1 MNATNNAAQHGP
13 ITSTFF
19 YYMFASMLGL
29 VAITTTS
36 VVDGIFV
43 GNYVGGDALASV
55 TLLLPCFT
63 TLYAVALALAIGGS
77 VGAGVHIGEGDDA
90 GASSVFS
97 QTLIATLLFA
107 TTFALVSHGFE
118 GHLYSLL
125 GVPSEL
131 LPLVQE
137 YFGVFRWVLIVQL
150 TTMVL
155 YYFVRADGH
164 PMLATAALVTGSL
177 TNIALCAL
185 FVGQWQLG
193 LVGAAY
199 ATAVSQVIQA
209 GVLSSYF
216 FSKTR
221 SLNFVWRQRQW
232 SRLLNAAY
240 SGVAEFINEISA
252 GVIFWLL
259 NYLLLQRTGVNGVA
273 AFSVVNYY
281 TFLSLMLSYGVAD
294 ALHLLVS
301 QNYGSGNVNRVRG
314 FLRTALACS
323 LTLGVLLA
331 SILVV
336 WRTSVTGWFLGEK
349 DSTLA
354 ASAAELATLVWPL
367 YLANAS
373 NVIISC
379 YLTAVQ
385 RPGPAAVIALLRGL
399 VLPSLLL
406 VTLHALPNHWSLAS
420 SLAGSSFLVALPL
433 AEWLTFGLALVLC
446 YRNRPAHLQTMV
458 VPASSGQTATAAV
471 PT

>member
-1 MNATNNAAQHGP
+1 MNATNNAAQHGAILP
-13 ITSTFF
+13 TFF

-63 TLYAVALALAIGGS
+63 ALYAVALALAIGGS
-77 VGAGVHIGEGDDA
+77 VGAGVHMGEGDEA
-90 GASSVFS
+90 AASSVFS
-97 QTLIATLLFA
+97 QTIIATLLFA
-107 TTFALVSHGFE
+107 TTFAVLSQGFE
-118 GHLYSLL
+118 GYLYSIL
-125 GVPSEL
+125 GVPGEL
-131 LPLVQE
+131 IPSVSE

-164 PMLATAALVTGSL
+164 PLLATAALVTGSA
-177 TNIALCAL
+177 TNIALCTL
-185 FVGQWQLG
+185 FVGHWRLG
-193 LVGAAY
+193 LTGAAY

-209 GVLSSYF
+209 GVLGSYF
-216 FSKTR
+216 FSRKR

-259 NYLLLQRTGVNGVA
+259 NSLLLERAGVNGIA

-281 TFLSLMLSYGVAD
+281 TFLSLMLSYGIAD

-301 QNYGSGNVNRVRG
+301 QNYGSGNLHRVQG

-323 LTLGVLLA
+323 LMLGVTLA
-331 SILVV
+331 FTLVV
-336 WRTSVTGWFLGEK
+336 WRTSVTGWFLGEA
-349 DSTLA
+349 DIA
-354 ASAAELATLVWPL
+354 VAGSAAELATLVWPL

-379 YLTAVQ
+379 YLTAVH
-385 RPGPAAVIALLRGL
+385 RPGPSALIALLRGL

-406 VTLHALPNHWSLAS
+406 VTLHALPNHWSLAH
-420 SLAGSSFLVALPL
+420 SLSGSSFLVALPL
-433 AEWLTFGLALVLC
+433 AEWLTFGVALVLC
-446 YRNRPAHLQTMV
+446 YRNRPAHLGTLLG
-458 VPASSGQTATAAV
+458 PESSDGSPTAPV